1 MKLISNN
8 IYKNDNNF
16 DTTLIKALTNN
27 KESNE
32 IIDEDE
38 EIHINVPSEELLENI
53 SLNNDCLNEVFD
65 C

>member
-8 IYKNDNNF
+8 IHKNDDNF
-16 DTTLIKALTNN
+16 DTTFIKALMNN

-53 SLNNDCLNEVFD
+53 SLNNNCLNEVFN
-65 C
+65 